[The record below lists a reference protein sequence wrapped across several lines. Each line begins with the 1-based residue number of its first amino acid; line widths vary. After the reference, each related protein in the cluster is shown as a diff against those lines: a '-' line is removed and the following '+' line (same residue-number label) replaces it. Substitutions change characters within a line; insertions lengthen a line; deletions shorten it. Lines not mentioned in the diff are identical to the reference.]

1 MKKIIGL
8 ICAWGVEDWIT
19 PCLKQAEQFCDEIFL
34 CVSSHS
40 SDLDK
45 FEDRT
50 LEIAKNFKSV
60 KIINNQQKNYHSNI
74 KAEILN
80 KMLSKSENFKVGN
93 WIWIL
98 DADEFYLNQTYKKVK
113 DIIND
118 NHYEKI
124 EFEAKFFIYDMISY
138 IKSRHGRLYK
148 IKPINLIPFKYFRF
162 RPTQQWAPRFTQN
175 LKTIKLDGENEMFHY
190 SMLTN
195 PEMRLKQWENE
206 YNDDIQNN
214 KLNWFKNIFLKLEKK
229 DQLFWIN
236 ENYKL
241 NKIKNSI
248 WLNNDFTGK
257 VNGEMFDYNGKH
269 PDPIEETNLK
279 KITDFRKFY

>member
-1 MKKIIGL
+1 
-8 ICAWGVEDWIT
+8 
-19 PCLKQAEQFCDEIFL
+19 
-34 CVSSHS
+34 
-40 SDLDK
+40 
-45 FEDRT
+45 
-50 LEIAKNFKSV
+50 
-60 KIINNQQKNYHSNI
+60 
-74 KAEILN
+74 
-80 KMLSKSENFKVGN
+80 
-93 WIWIL
+93 
-98 DADEFYLNQTYKKVK
+98 
-113 DIIND
+113 
-118 NHYEKI
+118 
-124 EFEAKFFIYDMISY
+124 
-138 IKSRHGRLYK
+138 
-148 IKPINLIPFKYFRF
+148 
-162 RPTQQWAPRFTQN
+162 
-175 LKTIKLDGENEMFHY
+175 
-190 SMLTN
+190 
-195 PEMRLKQWENE
+195 MRLKQWENE